1 MKVSG
6 LIEPE
11 STQLEKK
18 KKKKPIVVSGKS
30 IELGITS
37 W

>member
-11 STQLEKK
+11 STQLKK
-18 KKKKPIVVSGKS
+18 KKKKTIVVSGKS